1 RSHRQPTSSPEADTT
16 ARPSRCT
23 PSEELLDL
31 DPVTDDPLQQIPL
44 ALGHR
49 QLTEQRPLTRLPGT
63 HPDLDVPARRSHLEL
78 ERLLHQ
84 SSSRSRSRAA
94 SRIRNL
100 TSCSSVKP
108 SSTASMNPAIT
119 PPILP
124 SLPNGTQW
132 ERTRPVVAGGTADS
146 LPPHW
151 PPPPIRGGCGPAW
164 SPVARQSTPSTGA
177 APARH
182 PSRRTPHLGQP
193 PIAERARTR
202 RSATTRRRS
211 TPS

>member
-1 RSHRQPTSSPEADTT
+1 
-16 ARPSRCT
+16 
-23 PSEELLDL
+23 

-151 PPPPIRGGCGPAW
+151 PPPPIRGGCGTAW
-164 SPVARQSTPSTGA
+164 SPVDRQSTPSTGA

-211 TPS
+211 TPSTPLTPARRAPRPTDNLTPARPGR

>member
-1 RSHRQPTSSPEADTT
+1 SHRQPTSSPEADTT

-84 SSSRSRSRAA
+84 SSSTCGYATVAGSCRTKMPDLVSCPQNAHRSVSRY
-94 SRIRNL
+94 
-100 TSCSSVKP
+100 SS
-108 SSTASMNPAIT
+108 AIVT
-119 PPILP
+119 
-124 SLPNGTQW
+124 G
-132 ERTRPVVAGGTADS
+132 TRP
-146 LPPHW
+146 
-151 PPPPIRGGCGPAW
+151 
-164 SPVARQSTPSTGA
+164 
-177 APARH
+177 
-182 PSRRTPHLGQP
+182 
-193 PIAERARTR
+193 
-202 RSATTRRRS
+202 
-211 TPS
+211 